1 MARQINM
8 TNGNRKML
16 LQYKKIKVGNG
27 NDQANL
33 VAFGLKSKD
42 KDVDFRL
49 ANKKSRKSTQ
59 RQVRACESRLRTF
72 PWDHQGRQI
81 LGGKGGEQIL
91 SDMLI

>member
-1 MARQINM
+1 
-8 TNGNRKML
+8 ML

-72 PWDHQGRQI
+72 PWDHQGRWNRGSRVGVGV
-81 LGGKGGEQIL
+81 LGFNGATTSQFCQTC
-91 SDMLI
+91 